1 MRTFK
6 AKGSYIQVQEN
17 GYNIFFNLQN
27 RKFIGYARNGKIR
40 WYFITFGSTFS
51 GTNNALLNP
60 LNDNGTIGDTLTL
73 GNLNGNLANR
83 MRPAM
88 KDRYTKCIDW
98 VSVTGEVV
106 DDVDL
111 TSNFEEELQA
121 THPNNIGLCVPA
133 GDFNGDPKKSVG
145 VIDWYDINTLEYVD
159 TTPVF
164 IDDLYR

>member
-1 MRTFK
+1 M
-6 AKGSYIQVQEN
+6 
-17 GYNIFFNLQN
+17 
-27 RKFIGYARNGKIR
+27 
-40 WYFITFGSTFS
+40 
-51 GTNNALLNP
+51 
-60 LNDNGTIGDTLTL
+60 TL

-83 MRPAM
+83 MRATM

-98 VSVTGEVV
+98 VSVHGEVV

-111 TSNFEEELQA
+111 TSDFEEELQS
-121 THPNNIGLCVPA
+121 THPNHIGLCVPA